1 MDPPSH
7 SSEQTTTNTTPRH
20 HNKAA
25 ESIATPIPCQP
36 TKQLTTLAFA
46 EPSPAMPLISSFSIL
61 TRGLRIRQM
70 QPSHFHFHAK
80 IPPPWPDSSPTHS
93 QGMANLKQPSKLLLP
108 SIAALGNIHQLAA
121 SNEANQPAVT
131 AESTRSIFWC
141 VVGKYDVANDIQIS
155 LANEHHLFSLLIYC
169 NFNQL

>member
-1 MDPPSH
+1 MSPGDPPSDA
-7 SSEQTTTNTTPRH
+7 QLRTNNKHNTPRH
-20 HNKAA
+20 LNKAA
-25 ESIATPIPCQP
+25 ESVATPIPCQP

-108 SIAALGNIHQLAA
+108 SIAALGNIHQLPTT
-121 SNEANQPAVT
+121 SSHAV
-131 AESTRSIFWC
+131 C

-155 LANEHHLFSLLIYC
+155 LTNEHYLFSLLIYC
-169 NFNQL
+169 NSNQL